1 MAEGMTL
8 VGEEAQLRK
17 LLAGEIQVVAKS
29 GTEVV
34 VTWEIDALMTESHP
48 SEGHRSDLTGKSVR
62 LL

>member
-34 VTWEIDALMTESHP
+34 VT
-48 SEGHRSDLTGKSVR
+48 
-62 LL
+62 